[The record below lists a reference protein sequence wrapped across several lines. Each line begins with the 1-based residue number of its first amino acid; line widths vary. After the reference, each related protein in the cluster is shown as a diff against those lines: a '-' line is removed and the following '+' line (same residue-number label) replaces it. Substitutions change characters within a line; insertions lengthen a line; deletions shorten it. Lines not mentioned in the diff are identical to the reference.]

1 MKKVSLSQAYA
12 GINRQFLALQAEN
25 EKLKARIKE
34 LEAQVASQ
42 QSFAPDVTDSVC
54 YNGNHSSENGI
65 CVVDGGLKP
74 SRT

>member
-25 EKLKARIKE
+25 QKLKARIKE

-42 QSFAPDVTDSVC
+42 QSFAPDAAPPPHVC
-54 YNGNHSSENGI
+54 NFSNSLHCPVCGASEF
-65 CVVDGGLKP
+65 
-74 SRT
+74 